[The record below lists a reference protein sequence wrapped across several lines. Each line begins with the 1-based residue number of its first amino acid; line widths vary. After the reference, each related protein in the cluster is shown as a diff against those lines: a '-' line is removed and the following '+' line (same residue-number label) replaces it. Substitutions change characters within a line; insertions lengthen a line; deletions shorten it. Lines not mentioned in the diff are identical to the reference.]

1 MAKNIKEKGLKKRKI
16 IIDHAKNELLIHGVN
31 SLSLRKISSD
41 LGISHG
47 NLHYYFKT
55 KDHLLFDIFNEETNK
70 LNKSIYNS
78 TNDKLSLEEN
88 ANLLVNAILS
98 DTSDPSISL
107 WLVLIGESIT
117 NKGLVDFIKNENN
130 LYETVLANQIRVIN
144 PKISDKQSNNLA
156 KIIRCLI
163 DGFCVELIYADTKTL
178 KFKQFYKELK
188 SHIVQL
194 ISHWNCFLSNKQV
207 REFIHEL
214 VERGNE
220 QAKVINKIIIQ
231 KR

>member
-55 KDHLLFDIFNEETNK
+55 KDHLLFDIFNEEINK

-78 TNDKLSLEEN
+78 TNEKLSLEEN

-117 NKGLVDFIKNENN
+117 NNSLVDFIKNENN

-144 PKISDKQSNNLA
+144 PKVSDKKSNNLA

-188 SHIVQL
+188 SQMVQL
-194 ISHWNCFLSNKQV
+194 ISH
-207 REFIHEL
+207 
-214 VERGNE
+214 
-220 QAKVINKIIIQ
+220 
-231 KR
+231 

>member
-78 TNDKLSLEEN
+78 TNEKLSLEEN

-117 NKGLVDFIKNENN
+117 NKNLVDFIRNENN

-144 PKISDKQSNNLA
+144 PKISDKKSNNLA

-194 ISHWNCFLSNKQV
+194 ISH
-207 REFIHEL
+207 
-214 VERGNE
+214 
-220 QAKVINKIIIQ
+220 
-231 KR
+231 

>member
-55 KDHLLFDIFNEETNK
+55 KDHLLFDIFNEEINK

-78 TNDKLSLEEN
+78 TNEKLSLEEN

-144 PKISDKQSNNLA
+144 PKVSDKKSNNLA

-188 SHIVQL
+188 SQMVQL
-194 ISHWNCFLSNKQV
+194 ISH
-207 REFIHEL
+207 
-214 VERGNE
+214 
-220 QAKVINKIIIQ
+220 
-231 KR
+231 

>member
-55 KDHLLFDIFNEETNK
+55 KDHLLFDIFNEEINK

-78 TNDKLSLEEN
+78 TNEKLSLEEN

-117 NKGLVDFIKNENN
+117 NKSLVDFIKNENN

-144 PKISDKQSNNLA
+144 PKVSDKKSNNLA

-188 SHIVQL
+188 SQMVQL
-194 ISHWNCFLSNKQV
+194 ISH
-207 REFIHEL
+207 
-214 VERGNE
+214 
-220 QAKVINKIIIQ
+220 
-231 KR
+231 

>member
-55 KDHLLFDIFNEETNK
+55 KDHLLFDIFNEEINK

-78 TNDKLSLEEN
+78 TNEKLSLEEN

-117 NKGLVDFIKNENN
+117 NKSLVDFIKNENN

-144 PKISDKQSNNLA
+144 PKVSDKKSNNLA

-188 SHIVQL
+188 SLMVQL
-194 ISHWNCFLSNKQV
+194 ISH
-207 REFIHEL
+207 
-214 VERGNE
+214 
-220 QAKVINKIIIQ
+220 
-231 KR
+231 